1 MLGPGSTAWPSPT
14 WLPAVKYRVRAMTMA
29 DAKALAKAALHLG
42 PTKEICAKGD
52 AFSRAKVKVE

>member
-1 MLGPGSTAWPSPT
+1 
-14 WLPAVKYRVRAMTMA
+14 VKYRVRAMTMA